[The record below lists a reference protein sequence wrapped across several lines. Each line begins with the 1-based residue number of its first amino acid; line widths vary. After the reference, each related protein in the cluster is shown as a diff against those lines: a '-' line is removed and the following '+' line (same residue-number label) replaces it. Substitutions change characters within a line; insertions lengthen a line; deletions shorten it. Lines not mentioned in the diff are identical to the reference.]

1 MKQKAF
7 TLVELV
13 VTMVLLGITSTMVLT
28 FISNGTLF
36 YMESLGRAE
45 VSSFSNNAI
54 TRLKK
59 DISLSIPYQLTITD
73 SCSDCNVYSNKL
85 DFVVPFHVLNIT
97 NKQIF
102 DIDNSD
108 NPFALLNNNDRKFYF
123 SISDFHKQ
131 NYQKL
136 YGRTLV
142 DDIRSGYVGVVTL
155 SRKLEKLRIKSLN
168 DLGNGDYY
176 ITLDG
181 SSIPMV
187 FLYRNTFYL
196 INDSSYRSYYVNKFY
211 ELVYTEGNVNG
222 KINLGSSENSYGSIK
237 VKALKF
243 SVDSGSDKSNSNS
256 VNVDIVSTCQEQIM
270 AVKYYIEALNYEK

>member
-45 VSSFSNNAI
+45 VSSFSNNTI
-54 TRLKK
+54 MRLKK
-59 DISLSIPYQLTITD
+59 EISLSIPYQLTVTD

-85 DFVVPFHVLNIT
+85 NFVVPFHILDIT

-102 DIDNSD
+102 DIDNTD
-108 NPFALLNNNDRKFYF
+108 NPFALLNNDGRKFYF
-123 SISDFHKQ
+123 SLSDFHKQ

-142 DDIRSGYVGVVTL
+142 DDIKSGYVGVVTL
-155 SRKLEKLRIKSLN
+155 SRKLERLKVKSLN
-168 DLGNGDYY
+168 DLGNGNYY
-176 ITLDG
+176 ITLEG
-181 SSIPMV
+181 TSIPLE
-187 FLYRNTFYL
+187 FLYRDTFYL
-196 INDSSYRSYYVNKFY
+196 INDSSYRSFYVNKFY
-211 ELVYTEGNVNG
+211 ELVHTEGSIEG
-222 KINLGSSENSYGSIK
+222 KLNIVSSENSYGSVK

-243 SVDSGSDKSNSNS
+243 SVDSGNDKNNSNA
-256 VNVDIVSTCQEQIM
+256 VNVDIVSTCQDQIM
-270 AVKYYIEALNYEK
+270 AVKYYIEALNYEE